1 MQYVLRFFWALLA
14 CFFLIGTAQAA
25 NPAGE
30 RRLALV
36 IGNAAYDRNPLE
48 NPINDARAM
57 ADALG
62 KLGFRVRKL
71 ENASLRQMDEAVR
84 DFGEDLAKGG
94 AGLFFY
100 AGHGMQVKGSNYLI
114 PIGELPKDEDDVPYK
129 AFNADMLLDRMETAG
144 NPINIVIL
152 DACRDN
158 PFVKRKSRSVG
169 GGLAQMNAGKGT
181 LIAFA
186 TAPGKTA
193 SDGSGNNGLF
203 TEHFLR
209 TVKQPGLK
217 VEDVFKRVRAGVEK
231 DSGGAQIPWENTSL
245 TGDFYFI
252 NPEPGQQAV
261 MQTTD
266 EATIELEYWNS
277 VKASNDPADLA
288 AYLKKYPKGRFADL
302 ADNRMRSLGGTSI
315 QGKAATG
322 STASNQP
329 TQLASYQPPKPVTQT
344 RTAGK
349 TFSFS
354 DPDNDDQERADRIS
368 AMKSTPCKDTLRNKR
383 ILLTFSKKGADGVQ
397 AAQGYGAA
405 YAGIQ
410 KRLQGLGLRVVR
422 DGSADFILKGLIES
436 RTGVNPILRINEVR
450 VKIGFSLARANGNL
464 VTTVSASGQSYAGS
478 DVEGIAA
485 DLVEEQA
492 DEVVAKIYKEYCS
505 QI

>member
-1 MQYVLRFFWALLA
+1 MGHALRFFLAFLASLL
-14 CFFLIGTAQAA
+14 LIGTAQAA

-48 NPINDARAM
+48 NPINDARAI

-62 KLGFRVRKL
+62 KLGFKVRKL

-129 AFNADMLLDRMETAG
+129 AFNADILLDRMETAN

-158 PFVKRKSRSVG
+158 PFVKRKSRSTA

-231 DSGGAQIPWENTSL
+231 ESGGAQIPWENTSL

-252 NPEPGQQAV
+252 TPEPGQQTA

-288 AYLKKYPKGRFADL
+288 SYLKKYPKGRFADL
-302 ADNRMRSLGGTSI
+302 ADNRLRSLGGP
-315 QGKAATG
+315 GKAATG

-329 TQLASYQPPKPVTQT
+329 TLLASYQQPKPATQS

-354 DPDNDDQERADRIS
+354 DPDNDDQEKADRIS

-383 ILLTFSKKGADGVQ
+383 ILLTFSRKGADGIQ
-397 AAQGYGAA
+397 TAQGYAGS

-410 KRLQGLGLRVVR
+410 KRLQGLGLKVVR

-436 RTGVNPILRINEVR
+436 RAGVNPMLRINEVR
-450 VKIGFSLARANGNL
+450 VKIGFSLAKANGNL

-478 DVEGIAA
+478 DVESIAA
-485 DLVEEQA
+485 ELVEEQA

>member
-1 MQYVLRFFWALLA
+1 MPHLLRLFGALAA
-14 CFFLIGTAQAA
+14 CFLLIGAAQAA
-25 NPAGE
+25 SGPGND
-30 RRLALV
+30 RRLALI
-36 IGNAAYDRNPLE
+36 IGNAAYDKNPLE
-48 NPINDARAM
+48 NPVNDARAM
-57 ADALG
+57 AEALG
-62 KLGFRVRKL
+62 KLGFKVRKL
-71 ENASLRQMDEAVR
+71 ENANLRQMEDAVR
-84 DFGEDLAKGG
+84 AFGDDLAQGG

-114 PIGELPKDEDDVPYK
+114 PIGELPRDEDDVPYK

-158 PFVKRKSRSVG
+158 PFVKRKTRSTA

-193 SDGSGNNGLF
+193 SDGSGNNGLY

-231 DSGGAQIPWENTSL
+231 ESVGAQVPWENTSL

-252 NPEPGQQAV
+252 PPAPGQQA

-302 ADNRMRSLGGTSI
+302 ADNRLRSLGGSGKAPPPGATALQPPTQVASI
-315 QGKAATG
+315 QPAKAN
-322 STASNQP
+322 SASR
-329 TQLASYQPPKPVTQT
+329 A
-344 RTAGK
+344 AGK

-354 DPDNDDQERADRIS
+354 DPDNDDQEKADRIA
-368 AMKSTPCKDTLRNKR
+368 AMQTTPCRDTLRNKR
-383 ILLTFSKKGADGVQ
+383 ILLAFSKKSSDGIQ
-397 AAQGYGAA
+397 AAQGYAA
-405 YAGIQ
+405 SYAGIQ
-410 KRLQGLGLRVVR
+410 KRLQNLGLKVVR
-422 DGSADFILKGLIES
+422 EGSADFILRGLIES
-436 RTGVNPILRINEVR
+436 RSGVNPLLKINEVR
-450 VKIGFSLARANGNL
+450 VKIGFSLAHPNGNL
-464 VTTVSASGQSYAGS
+464 LTTVSAAGESFAGS
-478 DVEGIAA
+478 DPETVAA
-485 DLVEEQA
+485 QLVEEQA
-492 DEVVAKIYKEYCS
+492 DEVVAKIYREYCS

>member
-1 MQYVLRFFWALLA
+1 MPRLMRLFGALLA
-14 CFFLIGTAQAA
+14 LVLLAAGVQAA
-25 NPAGE
+25 TGGQGSDN
-30 RRLALV
+30 RLALV

-57 ADALG
+57 AEALG
-62 KLGFRVRKL
+62 KLGFKVRKL

-84 DFGEDLAKGG
+84 AFGDDLAQGG

-158 PFVKRKSRSVG
+158 PFVKRKSRSTA

-231 DSGGAQIPWENTSL
+231 ESGGAQIPWENTSL

-252 NPEPGQQAV
+252 PPAPGQQAA

-277 VKASNDPADLA
+277 VKASSDPADLA

-302 ADNRMRSLGGTSI
+302 ADNRLRSLGGG
-315 QGKAATG
+315 GKAATPAA
-322 STASNQP
+322 TTQP
-329 TQLASYQPPKPVTQT
+329 ATQVASYQPAKPA
-344 RTAGK
+344 TAAWTTGK

-354 DPDNDDQERADRIS
+354 APDDDDQEKADRIA
-368 AMKSTPCKDTLRNKR
+368 AMKSTPCRDSLRNKR
-383 ILLTFSKKGADGVQ
+383 ILLTFSRKGTDGIQV
-397 AAQGYGAA
+397 AQGYAA
-405 YAGIQ
+405 TYAGIQ
-410 KRLQGLGLRVVR
+410 KRLQGLGLKVVR
-422 DGSADFILKGLIES
+422 EGSADFILRGLIEARS
-436 RTGVNPILRINEVR
+436 GVNPLLKVNEVR
-450 VKIGFSLARANGNL
+450 VKIGFSLARPNGSL
-464 VTTVSASGQSYAGS
+464 VTTVSAAGQSYAGS
-478 DVEGIAA
+478 DLESVAA